1 MSGFGA
7 RLRNLLNRLK
17 KPGPPPEP
25 EPAPRPEPEGAPEL
39 HLEPE
44 PALEPE
50 GAPEPQ
56 PEPGPKPQPEAA
68 PEPSSIREKI
78 RRRISL
84 VAESILDNEQLTSDL
99 DDTAAQELIDWGL
112 SAARQIVQ
120 GTADQEDDEAAEEAI
135 SPRLSATHRMMRAV
149 DLWVVNLQAGNAEG
163 RNKALASVL
172 EQASIIYGRPFSA
185 MNDEQRARLSKVE
198 SEYAGDPPQMIAHLR
213 ELFERPD
220 DVPNNQEGGK

>member
-7 RLRNLLNRLK
+7 RLRNLLNRLIK
-17 KPGPPPEP
+17 PEP
-25 EPAPRPEPEGAPEL
+25 ESKPRPEPRTEPEPGPEPEGAPKPRAEPEPGPEPEGAPE
-39 HLEPE
+39 
-44 PALEPE
+44 
-50 GAPEPQ
+50 
-56 PEPGPKPQPEAA
+56 PG
-68 PEPSSIREKI
+68 SIRDKI

-84 VAESILDNEQLTSDL
+84 AAEGILDNEQLTSDL

-112 SAARQIVQ
+112 SAARRIVQ

-135 SPRLSATHRMMRAV
+135 SPRLSATRRMMRAV

-172 EQASIIYGRPFSA
+172 EQASIIYGRPFTA
-185 MNDEQRARLSKVE
+185 MNDEQRARLSRVE

-220 DVPNNQEGGK
+220 DIPNHQEGGK